1 MAKSKSAEKVGN
13 PRKTKAAKAQADRE
27 AVVVLPMHRSGSSA
41 LSRVLNL
48 LGCDLPKTLMLGNE
62 TNPTGHWESVEIRAL
77 NDDILA
83 SGGSQW
89 QDWQAFNPNWYKTPK
104 PHEFQARALKVL
116 QDEFGSSSLFVF
128 KDPRVCRIF
137 PFWRDTFAAAGI
149 DPKIILTVRHP
160 QEVAASLERRKDNG
174 IPVLVGLLLWLR
186 HMLEAEADTRG
197 MTRATVSFDRLLQDP
212 IGIAEN
218 LQDELGLFW
227 PSLSELQAD
236 VIRGYMDPSLRHH
249 NAAAEVELARAP
261 EFREWLEEV
270 YEIFLRWSRE
280 GENSADYP
288 ALDTVRARLND
299 LVGPLHQVVGIVT
312 SQASELTRQMAE
324 IGSLSEAK
332 RTTDEKLTEACAVG
346 DDLRLEKDRLAGEL
360 AARTEAVND
369 LQDKLQTL
377 SSALEQRNQEA
388 EETKA
393 ALAATQAQL
402 TEARASGDDLRLEN
416 TRLAGEFAAR
426 DEVIDDLRGKLH
438 TLSSALE
445 QRSHEAE
452 ETAAALTAAREQ
464 IREQEQAADA
474 LRESLAKARNVG
486 RADAD
491 RIAGLQ
497 SELKTVRQ
505 TLKDRDGTVTKLRE
519 KNGRLDAEA
528 AAQADDMAQMAQM
541 ILEKEEVL
549 KRRNAEAH
557 KAEAEVIALRQD
569 LERVGKEREAFL
581 RSTSWKLTAPL
592 RRLSMMLKR

>member
-160 QEVAASLERRKDNG
+160 QEVAASLARRKDNG
-174 IPVLVGLLLWLR
+174 IPVLVVLLLWLR

-280 GENSADYP
+280 GENGADYP

-312 SQASELTRQMAE
+312 SQASELTAQ
-324 IGSLSEAK
+324 
-332 RTTDEKLTEACAVG
+332 TEVV
-346 DDLRLEKDRLAGEL
+346 D
-360 AARTEAVND
+360 D
-369 LQDKLQTL
+369 LQDKLQSL
-377 SSALEQRNQEA
+377 NSALEQRSHEA
-388 EETKA
+388 EETAA
-393 ALAATQAQL
+393 ALTVAQAEL
-402 TEARASGDDLRLEN
+402 TEARTAGGDLRLEN
-416 TRLAGEFAAR
+416 TRLAGELAAR

-491 RIAGLQ
+491 LISGLQ

-569 LERVGKEREAFL
+569 LERVGEEREAFL